1 MEKTNLNFLHLEYL
15 LHVLWDVSYFVLRM
29 WCFCYMCL
37 NRLIPR
43 GDGEVVE
50 FKDALNEKNSLNI

>member
-29 WCFCYMCL
+29 WSFCYICS
-37 NRLIPR
+37 NRLIPH
-43 GDGEVVE
+43 GDGKVVE
-50 FKDALNEKNSLNI
+50 FKDTLNE